1 MNHLPLRSL
10 SGIAQVR
17 RPTQRALAK
26 QRTREKILASAKS
39 LFTEKGYEGATIR
52 DIAAAAGMSTGA
64 VFASFTDKSDLF
76 NEIIGADRES
86 LFEVMRAEAVG
97 ASAEEALNA
106 MFDAGYRFTLA
117 DLPLMQATMSVSWS
131 PELGAQIRGRLNR
144 RPITELVSEVLA
156 SSIERGELPRTTN
169 VPLISQMLWDCYLA
183 NFRHAAFEAWGLS
196 ELRTRLAEQIR
207 VILAGAR
214 AG

>member
-1 MNHLPLRSL
+1 
-10 SGIAQVR
+10 
-17 RPTQRALAK
+17 
-26 QRTREKILASAKS
+26 
-39 LFTEKGYEGATIR
+39 
-52 DIAAAAGMSTGA
+52 MSTGA

-86 LFEVMRAEAVG
+86 LFEVMRSEAVG

-131 PELGAQIRGRLNR
+131 PDLGAQVRGRLNR
-144 RPITELVSEVLA
+144 RPITELVSEILT
-156 SSIERGELPRTTN
+156 SSIGRGELSQNTN

-183 NFRHAAFEAWGLS
+183 NFRHAAFEGWGLS

-207 VILAGAR
+207 VILGGASAG
-214 AG
+214 

>member
-144 RPITELVSEVLA
+144 RPITELVNEILT

>member
-1 MNHLPLRSL
+1 
-10 SGIAQVR
+10 
-17 RPTQRALAK
+17 
-26 QRTREKILASAKS
+26 
-39 LFTEKGYEGATIR
+39 
-52 DIAAAAGMSTGA
+52 MSTGA

-144 RPITELVSEVLA
+144 RPITELVNEILT

-183 NFRHAAFEAWGLS
+183 NFLHAAFEAWGLS